1 MFCPDCGSWNSTR
14 AATCARCQAELPAL
28 PDAPLDKPDEE
39 ISQLRI
45 ATGNRYRVVKRLG
58 SGGMA
63 HVYFAEHATLGRAL
77 VIKVLHRHL
86 ARDEEMRE
94 RFFREAEAASRLV
107 HPHILTIEDYGE
119 APDDIVYLV
128 MPYCA
133 GGSLAGKLMAQR
145 TLDPAYVA
153 ATSAQLASALDYAHR
168 LGLVHRDI
176 KPDNVLFDADGHVRL
191 TDFGIA
197 TARSHTRLTATGRAM
212 GTPHYM
218 SPEQAMGKLIDGRSD
233 LYGIGVL
240 LYECILGFPPFD
252 GADAY
257 SIGFKHVNEAP
268 VAPDTVDSRIP
279 AALSAIIMRCLAKNP
294 AERYER
300 GDHLSDALMSWL
312 ATTNAS
318 TSTTEPE
325 RRARVSRAMTP
336 FGGQP

>member
-1 MFCPDCGSWNSTR
+1 MFCPECGAWNTTR
-14 AATCARCQAELPAL
+14 AAKCSRCQAELPAL

-39 ISQLRI
+39 ISLLRV
-45 ATGNRYRVVKRLG
+45 ATGNRYRIVKRLG

-77 VIKVLHRHL
+77 VVKVLHRHL
-86 ARDEEMRE
+86 AREDEMRE

-128 MPYCA
+128 MPYCS
-133 GGSLAGKLMAQR
+133 GGSLAGRLMAHR
-145 TLDPAYVA
+145 TLDPAHVVS
-153 ATSAQLASALDYAHR
+153 TSVQLCLALDYAHR
-168 LGLVHRDI
+168 HGLVHRDI
-176 KPDNVLFDADGHVRL
+176 KPDNVLFDEDGNTRL

-197 TARSHTRLTATGRAM
+197 TARSHSRLTAGGRAM

-240 LYECILGFPPFD
+240 LYECMLGFPPFD
-252 GADAY
+252 GADSY

-268 VAPDTVDSRIP
+268 VAPDTVDSRVP
-279 AALSAIIMRCLAKNP
+279 AALSQIIMKCLAKPP
-294 AERYER
+294 AERWQR
-300 GDHLSDALMSWL
+300 GEELADALMGWL
-312 ATTNAS
+312 ATAEPAS
-318 TSTTEPE
+318 DDT
-325 RRARVSRAMTP
+325 RRARASRAAIP
-336 FGGQP
+336 FGGTP